1 MTGGRVLVL
10 GRTGKNFGAGMTGGI
25 AYVLDLDDSFPIG
38 LNREL
43 VTNERLES
51 EEDIVAVK
59 ELVYKHLERTES
71 DQAKEILGG
80 WNRFQP
86 KFWRIRP
93 INLPPVPK
101 AAIPAA
107 AAVAAIAKS

>member
-25 AYVLDLDDSFPIG
+25 AYVLDLDDSFPIA

-43 VTNERLES
+43 VRHERLES
-51 EEDIVAVK
+51 DEDIVAVK

-71 DQAKEILGG
+71 DRAKEILSD
-80 WNRFQP
+80 WNRYQSN
-86 KFWRIRP
+86 FWKIRP
-93 INLPPVPK
+93 ISLPPVPK
-101 AAIPAA
+101 PAVA
-107 AAVAAIAKS
+107 PVAAVEAIAKS